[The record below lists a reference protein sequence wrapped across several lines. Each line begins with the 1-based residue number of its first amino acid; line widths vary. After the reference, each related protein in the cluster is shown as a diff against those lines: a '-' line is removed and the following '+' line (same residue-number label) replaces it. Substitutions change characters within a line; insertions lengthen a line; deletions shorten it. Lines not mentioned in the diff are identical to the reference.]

1 MPFCTA
7 MSTVCYRFVQL
18 EDGMIGNST
27 QVKEEKL
34 GSLTLWRLTAAQYFL
49 AVQSAADDT

>member
-1 MPFCTA
+1 MPYCTA

-34 GSLTLWRLTAAQYFL
+34 RSLTLWRLTAAQHFL
-49 AVQSAADDT
+49 VVQSAADDT